1 MTNPRKMQTCL
12 HDSFGNQQPKLV
24 LVKKVNMSS
33 LGTAKN
39 KELLVMQMPTKRI
52 SMNHVFKIM
61 ELINVIMMQL

>member
-1 MTNPRKMQTCL
+1 
-12 HDSFGNQQPKLV
+12 
-24 LVKKVNMSS
+24 MSS